1 MLVNIDI
8 FSFPD
13 TASQASSSTS
23 SSRPAAFTGQT
34 PPTRDVKVRRTTSLN
49 VRRSL
54 DTNLGAVA
62 DQQLQTDLEEYF
74 KRFGSL
80 QRHRVRQ

>member
-1 MLVNIDI
+1 MFLP
-8 FSFPD
+8 PD

-23 SSRPAAFTGQT
+23 SSRAPPAFTGQT
-34 PPTRDVKVRRTTSLN
+34 PPTREVKVRRSTSLSA
-49 VRRSL
+49 RRSL
-54 DTNLGAVA
+54 DTNLGAVG

-80 QRHRVRQ
+80 QRNRVRQ